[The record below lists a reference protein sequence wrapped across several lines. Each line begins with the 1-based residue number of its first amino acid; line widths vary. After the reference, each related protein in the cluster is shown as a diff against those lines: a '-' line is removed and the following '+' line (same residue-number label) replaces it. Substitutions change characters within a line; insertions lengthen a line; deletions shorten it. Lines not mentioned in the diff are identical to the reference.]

1 MPWDGNGVGG
11 QCSPI
16 NGTEFTWTRNAEHW
30 NPERLQIIIRY
41 HSKLRAMHSSRNRVE
56 FTGMNSYIFSIK
68 LKFDGFVK
76 SQNFDFFCS
85 MYHIEI
91 TSPEIL
97 FLCFLRPYQ
106 NLNSQN
112 LIIFYSRFFWIKYQ
126 DRNWK
131 NPKIFLKLGTNF
143 HISLRKISAT
153 KALSH
158 KGYNIILLMP
168 SLIKGTLKFIFLFCV
183 LVAILLPLKQ

>member
-1 MPWDGNGVGG
+1 MLFHQRISN
-11 QCSPI
+11 QS
-16 NGTEFTWTRNAEHW
+16 NTLK
-30 NPERLQIIIRY
+30 LQ
-41 HSKLRAMHSSRNRVE
+41 A
-56 FTGMNSYIFSIK
+56 
-68 LKFDGFVK
+68 LKFY
-76 SQNFDFFCS
+76 FCA
-85 MYHIEI
+85 
-91 TSPEIL
+91 
-97 FLCFLRPYQ
+97 FCAFLRPYQ

-158 KGYNIILLMP
+158 KGDKVQRSKVQSRTCRRFRSGVVVFLLLISLVGYQIVDETSNVRASASNMVVYILKL
-168 SLIKGTLKFIFLFCV
+168 SIRNVLLI
-183 LVAILLPLKQ
+183 